1 MFTLMVLDILKLPV
15 PAQDPKKHK
24 DVAGKAGHA
33 GKGGQAGHGHAGLG
47 SMCLVY
53 S

>member
-24 DVAGKAGHA
+24 DVAGKAGHTG
-33 GKGGQAGHGHAGLG
+33 GKAGHGHAGLG